1 MVKKSELSSDFSQNT
16 SIHGSQQEI
25 AVHLFG
31 NFFCGIEVAYWKKI
45 EFVYFSR
52 YSQFYSEIKPDG
64 QNTTPWTMFSWFLE
78 KLPLLSWKL
87 ELDPQFLLKGISKTI
102 TCNNVIILPSDA
114 LIPLYINLDKKLELR
129 AKREFVFPRELVFFF
144 SLWTIKWA

>member
-1 MVKKSELSSDFSQNT
+1 
-16 SIHGSQQEI
+16 
-25 AVHLFG
+25 
-31 NFFCGIEVAYWKKI
+31 
-45 EFVYFSR
+45 
-52 YSQFYSEIKPDG
+52 
-64 QNTTPWTMFSWFLE
+64 MFSWFLE

-144 SLWTIKWA
+144 SLWTIKRA